1 MSFQFQENQVIWRC
15 RNIKW
20 LWNPFGKLSIFLSQ
34 EIRWFDEVPKSRM
47 GVDWV
52 RARGD
57 LVISEFIILYRF
69 RKPEAYFTLFL
80 RNKVPSVK
88 LNGLV
93 SRLSI
98 TIGNYGG
105 LITMLSNMAIVTW
118 WLSPFYSKSNG
129 RVAESNCTRCERS
142 EILFLLDI
150 PKISR

>member
-1 MSFQFQENQVIWRC
+1 
-15 RNIKW
+15 
-20 LWNPFGKLSIFLSQ
+20 
-34 EIRWFDEVPKSRM
+34 M

-105 LITMLSNMAIVTW
+105 LITMLSNMAIVT
-118 WLSPFYSKSNG
+118 
-129 RVAESNCTRCERS
+129 
-142 EILFLLDI
+142 
-150 PKISR
+150 